1 MARTSAATGQLR
13 PTGFWRFWRSGTAPE
28 MNASSAAQR
37 WLSSHHRDMNVPGFV
52 GEAYDR
58 WPHGLAFYYSA
69 VSTQVFRALK
79 VNAGGTVIE
88 GLRRTQR
95 SDGSWANPENLVKE
109 DDPLI
114 ATAFAVRAMVAAA
127 VR

>member
-1 MARTSAATGQLR
+1 MT
-13 PTGFWRFWRSGTAPE
+13 
-28 MNASSAAQR
+28 
-37 WLSSHHRDMNVPGFV
+37 VPGFV

-58 WPHGLAFYYSA
+58 WPRGLAFYYSA
-69 VSTQVFRALK
+69 VSTQAFRALK
-79 VNAGGTVIE
+79 VNAGGTVVE

-114 ATAFAVRAMVAAA
+114 ATTFAVHAMVTDLE
-127 VR
+127 R